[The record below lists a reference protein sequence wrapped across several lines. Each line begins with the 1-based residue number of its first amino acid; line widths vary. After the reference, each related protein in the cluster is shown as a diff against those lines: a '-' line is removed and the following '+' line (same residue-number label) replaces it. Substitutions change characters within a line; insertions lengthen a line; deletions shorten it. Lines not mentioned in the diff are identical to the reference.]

1 MGWFQGTKV
10 CNLIGLYTLSET
22 YLITGLSKIF
32 KDDGLAFIKKSS
44 RTTLEKNKIK
54 IPYKKMSSLGNEITT
69 DIVNTNKHF
78 SRCLLRPF
86 SKHKLLLPLT

>member
-10 CNLIGLYTLSET
+10 CNLIGLYTLSEI

-44 RTTLEKNKIK
+44 RTTLEKKN
-54 IPYKKMSSLGNEITT
+54 
-69 DIVNTNKHF
+69 
-78 SRCLLRPF
+78 
-86 SKHKLLLPLT
+86 